1 MKNDEKDI
9 FSIPIL
15 NTDDVQSHQDVSE
28 TLLPQDRFIP
38 PEVPDDPL
46 RKTVSDGAETEQP
59 HKEQVEAKSVLHSGK
74 YKKKRRKGDWQHR
87 YRLFVILAIILV
99 FLLWLF
105 LRFSPVS
112 FGNVIVDGN
121 STMSN
126 EAVYRSCGIVGPVNV
141 VQLSPDT
148 MKDNLSN
155 DLRVARV
162 EVVREFP
169 ATIHVTIEERKP
181 IAVMTTMY
189 GFAYL
194 DANGVVIQL
203 GQRIKGISVPLFTG
217 KKMDTLLLGD
227 VIKNGPVRDSLTYL
241 QNLSP
246 EYLNQVAE
254 VNVGNPDKI
263 TVYTSDSIPIYLG
276 NGDHPEQRAHIT
288 EELLQEVKNNRLS
301 VAYIDSD
308 VQAPLVKS
316 K

>member
-15 NTDDVQSHQDVSE
+15 NTDDVRSHQDVSE
-28 TLLPQDRFIP
+28 TLLPPEKFIP

-46 RKTVSDGAETEQP
+46 RKTVSDGAETEQL
-59 HKEQVEAKSVLHSGK
+59 HKEKDEGKSVLHSGK
-74 YKKKRRKGDWQHR
+74 CKKKRRTGNLQHR
-87 YRLFVILAIILV
+87 YRLFVILAVLLV

-112 FGNVIVDGN
+112 FGRVIVDGN

-126 EAVYRSCGIVGPVNV
+126 EAVYRSCGISGPVNV
-141 VQLSPDT
+141 VQLSPGT

-155 DLRVARV
+155 DLRVAHV

-169 ATIHVTIEERKP
+169 VTIHITIEERKP

-194 DANGVVIQL
+194 DANGVVIRL

-276 NGDHPEQRAHIT
+276 NGDHPEQRARIT

-301 VAYIDSD
+301 VDYIDSD
-308 VQAPLVKS
+308 IQAPLVKS